1 MKNSKTS
8 IFAALGIWTGAV
20 GVLPYANAASAAEI
34 NWNEYIQSSFL
45 VSAISAA
52 ISRVENCSKK
62 PLLIEEII
70 SSDDKRT
77 LVFTCEGTEDEE
89 GSSILHIE
97 RFGDGPWLAKSFEF
111 AG

>member
-1 MKNSKTS
+1 MKHSRTPTV
-8 IFAALGIWTGAV
+8 AALGIWTCAV
-20 GVLPYANAASAAEI
+20 TVLPFTSAAGAAEI
-34 NWNEYIQSSFL
+34 RWNEYVQSSFL
-45 VSAISAA
+45 VSAIAAA

-62 PLLIEEII
+62 PLLMEEI
-70 SSDDKRT
+70 SSGNDKRT
-77 LVFTCEGTEDEE
+77 LVFTCDGTEDEE